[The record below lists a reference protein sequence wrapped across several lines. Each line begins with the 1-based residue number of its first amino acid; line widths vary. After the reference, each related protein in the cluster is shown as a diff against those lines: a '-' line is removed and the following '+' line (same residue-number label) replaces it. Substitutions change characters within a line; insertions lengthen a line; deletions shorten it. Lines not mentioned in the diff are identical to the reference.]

1 MANQLTRFQLAALEN
16 IGDEWLEGSLS
27 DYPVGGDTLM
37 GGIIIAGFG
46 FRASADLVS
55 LTNAFEKAADGLTV
69 AGFAAPADK
78 IYHSALTALAR
89 HCDLPLYAVD
99 TKTIK
104 PQTQRPGLQ
113 LYWKSGKQAA
123 WLKQRL

>member
-1 MANQLTRFQLAALEN
+1 
-16 IGDEWLEGSLS
+16 
-27 DYPVGGDTLM
+27 M

-78 IYHSALTALAR
+78 IYHQALTALAR

-99 TKTIK
+99 IKITKATD
-104 PQTQRPGLQ
+104 TATVCDCT
-113 LYWKSGKQAA
+113 GKEN
-123 WLKQRL
+123 R